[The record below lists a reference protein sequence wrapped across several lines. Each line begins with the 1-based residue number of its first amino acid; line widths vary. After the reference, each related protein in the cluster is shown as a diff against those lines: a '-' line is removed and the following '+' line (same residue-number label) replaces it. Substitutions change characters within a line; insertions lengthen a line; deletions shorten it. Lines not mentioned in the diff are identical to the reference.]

1 MLWLKPIHKVR
12 IAMARLRS
20 FSWFLLI
27 AIVLGGIA
35 VQPAAAKPRDMS
47 LYPLRVRI
55 LESDTAHASG
65 RANLIDGQEVHGFDF
80 SFRCP
85 IHYMTS
91 VGNQAY
97 AAKWITQ
104 GKTLEVV
111 SGTIGDEK
119 HTEVCVFRITLY
131 DYVYH
136 LQNGMLTT
144 LTQEQYKVRT
154 GAALPPP
161 GPVDSDMTHYPIR
174 LSILEINWGP
184 PLNGRRTG
192 TGRGNLVSPAA
203 LASVDF
209 TTDCNVVF
217 RVTPAGRY
225 LPGRWTQADSAMA
238 VLLKLG
244 GDSGGSYVCNLK
256 TSLHTDVYVLDASG
270 VVRAVSAEEYRRSIL
285 KTAAPAVPATQDGAK
300 PAGETATPASDP
312 GAPRQ

>member
-1 MLWLKPIHKVR
+1 
-12 IAMARLRS
+12 MANLRC
-20 FSWFLLI
+20 FPWFLPIPIFLCGI
-27 AIVLGGIA
+27 AI
-35 VQPAAAKPRDMS
+35 QPAAAKPRDMS

-119 HTEVCVFRITLY
+119 RTEVCVFRITLY

-136 LQNGMLTT
+136 IQNGLLTT

-154 GAALPPP
+154 GAALPAP
-161 GPVDSDMTHYPIR
+161 GPVDSDMSHYPIR

-192 TGRGNLVSPAA
+192 TGRGNLVSKADIS
-203 LASVDF
+203 SVDF

-225 LPGRWTQADSAMA
+225 LPGRWTQGGTAMA
-238 VLLKLG
+238 LLLKIG

-256 TSLHTDVYVLDASG
+256 TSLHTDVYVMDASG
-270 VVRAVSAEEYRRSIL
+270 AVKAVSAEEYRSIIL
-285 KTAAPAVPATQDGAK
+285 KTTSAAVPAVQDGDK
-300 PAGETATPASDP
+300 PTGEAAVPAADP